1 MVKRR
6 ITELIQNEVQKV
18 PTSAQNSVIDVTATA
33 VVASE
38 EEQDIQDI
46 KATTEAE
53 STEIIEDIEKN
64 EGKNNS
70 KLNHPTKLDLEATIK
85 QLNESLGKTRQN
97 EINLL
102 EEIDTL
108 KSTLSEQQFKSNG
121 LAKELQEAKK
131 AAIHLA
137 DANSQLN
144 AEISILKQEKIQS
157 EQEKIQFEEEQ
168 KQLVL
173 VKQANQIIP
182 KETYKPIVVNNY
194 KKSHHAID
202 RRPIEPS
209 RLRETQEEK
218 EDSSPMWLLD

>member
-1 MVKRR
+1 MVKKRL
-6 ITELIQNEVQKV
+6 TELIHNEAQKI
-18 PTSAQNSVIDVTATA
+18 PTPAQDSVIDVTATA

-38 EEQDIQDI
+38 EKQNI
-46 KATTEAE
+46 KATTE
-53 STEIIEDIEKN
+53 IIENIEKN
-64 EGKNNS
+64 EEKNN
-70 KLNHPTKLDLEATIK
+70 LNLADTTKLDLEKTIK
-85 QLNESLGKTRQN
+85 QLNESLGKSHQN

-102 EEIDTL
+102 EEIGKL
-108 KSTLSEQQFKSNG
+108 KSTLSEQQVKSNN
-121 LAKELQEAKK
+121 LAKELQEAKA

-157 EQEKIQFEEEQ
+157 EQEKVQLAHEQ
-168 KQLVL
+168 EREKLALVQQT
-173 VKQANQIIP
+173 KDIISQ
-182 KETYKPIVVNNY
+182 ETHKPIVVNNY

-209 RLRETQEEK
+209 RVRETQEEK